1 MYTTYHTT
9 TKLFVPWKYA
19 ISDKIIDLYKQTSFD
34 MNEHA
39 AQSSC
44 KTPGKYL
51 HCKRKSVMSPVQ
63 RYTQQNVTT
72 SIVLGDSCC
81 SLPLNSLS
89 GKYWCSSCCDFFE
102 WPLSAHWWMCM
113 CVEVR
118 KKPRWRAR
126 QMLLSLYWIYGQ
138 LWVLVKYMLKGI
150 ILKTN
155 LHCQCLGG
163 GGGKE
168 EWQQHLF

>member
-9 TKLFVPWKYA
+9 TKLCVPWKYA

-81 SLPLNSLS
+81 SLLLNSLS
-89 GKYWCSSCCDFFE
+89 GKYWCSSCCDFF
-102 WPLSAHWWMCM
+102 WVASF
-113 CVEVR
+113 
-118 KKPRWRAR
+118 
-126 QMLLSLYWIYGQ
+126 LSLMDVYVCGGE
-138 LWVLVKYMLKGI
+138 KKNPGEE
-150 ILKTN
+150 
-155 LHCQCLGG
+155 LG
-163 GGGKE
+163 KCC
-168 EWQQHLF
+168 